1 MSFKTEH
8 PFIDRQKEAF
18 RILQKF
24 PDRIPV
30 ICEREKN
37 KFDIPDLTK
46 KKFLLPRDLKM
57 IEFVIVIRNKMKLKQ
72 EYALFV
78 TINDIIPNS
87 TQTMNNLYEEYK
99 DNDGF
104 LYVNYCSE
112 NTFGS
117 LSFSESEVFCSTSD
131 SF

>member
-1 MSFKTEH
+1 MTFKTEYS
-8 PFIDRQKEAF
+8 FIDRQKEST

-37 KFDIPDLTK
+37 KNDVPELTK
-46 KKFLLPRDLKM
+46 KKFLLPRELKM
-57 IEFVIVIRNKMKLKQ
+57 IEFIVVIRNKMNIRH

-87 TQTMNNLYEEYK
+87 TQTMDNLYEEHK
-99 DNDGF
+99 DRDGF
-104 LYVNYCSE
+104 LYVTYASE

-117 LSFSESEVFCSTSD
+117 ASLLEYSE
-131 SF
+131 